1 MKLRIEKQRLNSI
14 AETLYP
20 FLPKNPL
27 VPILENILLQLKDNE
42 LIFTASDSNNAI
54 QYKLPVDEVEISE
67 PQDVCFNIL
76 FASDYVKSLKDE
88 TISLEFFDNG
98 MVITHD
104 SGHIEM
110 ATEDVKMYPNRE
122 ILEPESFIKITGNEF
137 YNSLKLANSIVNPD
151 NKDYQPSYCVH
162 FNGKDIFSSGTINH
176 TYFNILKVNIE
187 GDMQK
192 VSVHYSQI
200 QKLLGYISRRSE
212 FKIHFGIDHIVCKDE
227 YSICYIAG
235 IKYSA
240 PPYELIYKQ
249 ETTQKVIISKKEL
262 ESCVNRIIVSSK
274 GFPAYISLLSHD
286 DTIEISSLNSVYG
299 INISETISAVMT
311 DNIDYGL
318 LANQL
323 IKGFKMFDEG
333 NLTIKFFQSV
343 ASITCESNENIFVIG
358 RYIFNK

>member
-122 ILEPESFIKITGNEF
+122 ILEPESFIDITGNEF
-137 YNSLKLANSIVNPD
+137 YNSLKLANSIVSSD
-151 NKDYQPSYCVH
+151 NKDDQPSYYVH
-162 FNGKDIFSSGTINH
+162 FNGKEIFSSGTVNH
-176 TYFNILKVNIE
+176 AYFYVLKVNIE
-187 GDMQK
+187 SDMEK
-192 VSVHYSQI
+192 VSIHFNQV

-212 FKIHFGIDHIVCKDE
+212 FKIHFGIDHIVCKDD
-227 YSICYIAG
+227 YSICYITG
-235 IKYSA
+235 SKYSA
-240 PPYELIYKQ
+240 PPYEKIYEF
-249 ETTQKVIISKKEL
+249 ETTQKVVISKKEL

-274 GFPAYISLLSHD
+274 GFPANISLLSHD
-286 DTIEISSLNSVYG
+286 DTMEITSSNSAYG
-299 INISETISAVMT
+299 INISENIPAIMT

-333 NLTIKFFQSV
+333 DLTIKFFKPV
-343 ASITCESNENIFVIG
+343 ASITCDGNENIFVIG
-358 RYIFNK
+358 RYFFQ

>member
-42 LIFTASDSNNAI
+42 LVFTASDSNNAI

-122 ILEPESFIKITGNEF
+122 ILEPESFINITGNEF

-212 FKIHFGIDHIVCKDE
+212 FKIHLGIDHIVCKDE

-343 ASITCESNENIFVIG
+343 ASITCDGNENIFVIG
-358 RYIFNK
+358 RYFFQ

>member
-42 LIFTASDSNNAI
+42 LVFTASDSNNAI

-122 ILEPESFIKITGNEF
+122 ILEPESFINITGNEF

-212 FKIHFGIDHIVCKDE
+212 FKIHLGIDHIVCKDE

-318 LANQL
+318 LTNQL

-343 ASITCESNENIFVIG
+343 ASITCDGNENIFVIG